1 MEARLLSR
9 TQIDVF
15 IENQWRGGNAER
27 LEGSPLAGRG
37 HSTMKS
43 QQIMGMISTAY
54 ASSDSY
60 AKMYSSYKIR
70 YKPD

>member
-1 MEARLLSR
+1 
-9 TQIDVF
+9 
-15 IENQWRGGNAER
+15 
-27 LEGSPLAGRG
+27 
-37 HSTMKS
+37 MKS